1 MKLPIL
7 ISVPHRGLEVPQE
20 VKAIN
25 LLTPEEIARDGDEQ
39 AAEIYCLAEHIQ
51 AYVTTP
57 IARCFVDVNRA
68 QTDRGTDGVV
78 KTHTCWQVPIYQ
90 EPLHEAQVQVLLE
103 KYYHP
108 YHQQLSRYAAQVKL
122 GIDCHTMAA
131 VGPPV
136 GPDGG
141 QERPD
146 ICLSHADG
154 TFPDKWLQ
162 QMAGCLGRA
171 FDTEISLNQ
180 PFKGGFIIRSHAGE
194 IPWVQLE
201 LSRGSFCSV
210 QEKREKVWRGIADF
224 YQWLQRSR
232 K

>member
-7 ISVPHRGLEVPQE
+7 ISVPHCGLEVPQE
-20 VKAIN
+20 VKEIN
-25 LLTPEEIARDGDEQ
+25 LLSSEEIARDGDEQ
-39 AAEIYCLAEHIQ
+39 AAEIYGLAEHVK

-57 IARCFVDVNRA
+57 IARCFVDLNRA
-68 QTDRGTDGVV
+68 QTDRGADGVV
-78 KTHTCWQVPIYQ
+78 KTHTCWQVPIYR
-90 EPLHEAQVQVLLE
+90 EPLHEALVQVLLE

-108 YHQQLSRYAAQVKL
+108 YHQQISQHAAQVKL

-136 GPDGG
+136 GPDAGLP
-141 QERPD
+141 RPAV
-146 ICLSHADG
+146 CLSNADNA
-154 TFPDKWLQ
+154 FPQSWMKQLAQ
-162 QMAGCLGRA
+162 CMQKA
-171 FDTEISLNQ
+171 FDTPISLNH
-180 PFKGGFIIRSHAGE
+180 PFKGGYITRTHAKE

-210 QEKREKVWRGIADF
+210 PEKQEKVWQGIADF
-224 YQWLQRSR
+224 YQWLQRSQ